1 MNVNGLDG
9 DRPLAVIQQISL
21 GSSNSDRS
29 CQRQASKGCDNY
41 YRGLS
46 AVPVRSTRCS
56 NAPQRSFKGPSKAV
70 RCLLGTY
77 VVGVFEVQT
86 RDDNPRTLEKAAEKG
101 SFDRSPVGGTPREM
115 KRIYWTTKGGR
126 IAYCAC
132 SSLGGGGRG

>member
-1 MNVNGLDG
+1 M
-9 DRPLAVIQQISL
+9 
-21 GSSNSDRS
+21 
-29 CQRQASKGCDNY
+29 
-41 YRGLS
+41 
-46 AVPVRSTRCS
+46 
-56 NAPQRSFKGPSKAV
+56 

-132 SSLGGGGRG
+132 SSLGGGGGRLAGQVSGGHPRSGLPFDVKFLRLFSIPRPRAQ